1 MSRITSPKKRNTMIT
16 TSTTTLRSSSPLK
29 MSRDADETMMSMQ
42 QDNTMLQ
49 MQMGEKDVEMERMT
63 TTLTALNGKL
73 TILTDIRNDIDQHK
87 EYLENSEEQRELL

>member
-1 MSRITSPKKRNTMIT
+1 MRRTQLSSPVVVADGLQIVFHHTP
-16 TSTTTLRSSSPLK
+16 RSSSPLK
-29 MSRDADETMMSMQ
+29 ASRDVDNSMMSMQ

-73 TILTDIRNDIDQHK
+73 TVLNDIRSDIDQHK
-87 EYLENSEEQRELL
+87 EYLENSE

>member
-1 MSRITSPKKRNTMIT
+1 MSRITSPKKRNTMV
-16 TSTTTLRSSSPLK
+16 TSSVTTLRSSSPLK
-29 MSRDADETMMSMQ
+29 ASRDVDETMMSMQ

-73 TILTDIRNDIDQHK
+73 TVLNDIRSDIDQHK
-87 EYLENSEEQRELL
+87 EYLENSE